1 MSNSEDCCN
10 TLDRS
15 YAISGLMASSIFNAA
30 SSHRTG
36 MMRQSIFAEAKY
48 LLNLMHAHR
57 CFKFAAITL
66 TDIGIDLPE

>member
-1 MSNSEDCCN
+1 MV
-10 TLDRS
+10 
-15 YAISGLMASSIFNAA
+15 SSINNASA
-30 SSHRTG
+30 SHRTG

-66 TDIGIDLPE
+66 TDLGIDLPE